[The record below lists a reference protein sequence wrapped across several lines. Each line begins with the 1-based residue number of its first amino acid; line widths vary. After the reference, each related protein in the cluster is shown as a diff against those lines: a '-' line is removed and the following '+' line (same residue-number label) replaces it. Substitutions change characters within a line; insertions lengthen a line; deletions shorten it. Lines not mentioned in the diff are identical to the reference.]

1 MKIIFRIVTVL
12 LFVLFFSFALK
23 NTQEASLQFFLDYQ
37 WTGPLVLL
45 LLGFFVGG
53 AIMGVLAMSPTLF
66 RYRREVARQ
75 KKAIAALEKAQQAS
89 LSSPPDTLVN
99 IDRTVL

>member
-53 AIMGVLAMSPTLF
+53 AVMGVLAMSPTLF

-75 KKAIAALEKAQQAS
+75 KKAIASLEKEQQVS
-89 LSSPPDTLVN
+89 LSSAPDTLVN